1 MAMSEEFRLSNEE
14 LVRMIQSGSNDLL
27 AELYERNHGL
37 IWKTCFKYSGACR
50 EMDDLMM
57 EAYLAMRDAALTF
70 DFTKGV
76 LFSSYMV
83 RRLEWRII
91 RYLGDSAMI
100 RVPETL
106 RNTVKKRAKV
116 TGALSVCGIR
126 ASDTLLDVLTGD
138 KKPTRINQAVA
149 AGTPILSLSQPLGG
163 DCEDL
168 TLESSIADPVDYMQE
183 VEDRADRERMNKEFW
198 FFIFNQLPTE
208 EREIICKHYRHGI
221 SLKDCGECAYQ
232 LHAKAL
238 RKLKRPKCKAKL
250 NCFYEWIYGESIRHN
265 GSREYQRTWTS
276 SVEKIVLRIMER

>member
-1 MAMSEEFRLSNEE
+1 MSEEFRLSNEE

-27 AELYERNHGL
+27 AELYEKNHGL
-37 IWKTCFKYSGACR
+37 IVKTCRKYAGSA
-50 EMDDLMM
+50 EMDDLMQ
-57 EAYLAMRDAALTF
+57 EAYLSVRSAALEY
-70 DFTKGV
+70 DPTKGA
-76 LFSSYMV
+76 LFASYMTK
-83 RRLEWRII
+83 RIEWRII

-106 RNTVKKRAKV
+106 RNTVRKREKL
-116 TGALSVCGIR
+116 TGSLMVSGIR
-126 ASDTLLDVLTGD
+126 ASDALLDVLMGD

-149 AGTPILSLSQPLGG
+149 AGTPILSLSQPLGDIEG
-163 DCEDL
+163 L
-168 TLESSIADPVDYMQE
+168 TLESSIADPVDRITE
-183 VEDRADRERMNKEFW
+183 AEDRADRERMNKEFW
-198 FFIFNQLPTE
+198 NFIFNQLPTE
-208 EREIICKHYRHGI
+208 EREIICNHYCQGI